1 MKRIG
6 LFGGTFDPVHLGHTK
21 LAKKVLSQFGL
32 DKIIFIPA
40 GAPPHKLLKKR
51 ADKIHRFNMVK
62 LATEEFPF
70 FEVSDFE
77 VLSET
82 PSYSYLTISHFKEK
96 YPDDEIFF
104 IVGADSFRDF
114 PEWKNYETLISLCK
128 FIVVSRPGITPENY
142 YEKYKTTEKLPEAE
156 FVDDAFFNFSST
168 EIRNNIIQNKP
179 VSELLSKKVYDYIK
193 TNKLYI

>member
-6 LFGGTFDPVHLGHTK
+6 LFGGTFDPIHVGHTE
-21 LAKKVLSQFGL
+21 LAKKVISSFNL

-40 GAPPHKLLKKR
+40 GNPPHKLLKKR
-51 ADKIHRFNMVK
+51 ADKSHRFNMVK
-62 LATEEFPF
+62 LATEDFPY

-82 PSYSYLTISHFKEK
+82 PNYSYLTITHFKEE

-128 FIVVSRPGITPENY
+128 FIVVSRPGISLENY
-142 YEKYKTTEKLPEAE
+142 YDKYKNTEKFPEAE
-156 FVDDAFFNFSST
+156 FINDAFFDFSST
-168 EIRNNIIQNKP
+168 EIRNCISENKP
-179 VSELLSKKVYDYIK
+179 TSGLLEKSVYDYIK